1 MLQAGDKKMPRW
13 DEYKAVAK
21 ERGALALELYV
32 VRSTPIGDPAAVAEN
47 LPDHLAYQR
56 QLEEAGN
63 LVLAG
68 PVSSEIGPAR
78 TRFPA
83 GPISDETGRVMDG
96 SGQIIYRAESMAA
109 ARELADSDPMHQA
122 GAREYSLCKWLIN
135 EGSLTIS
142 VGLSTRN
149 VNLT

>member
-63 LVLAG
+63 LVL
-68 PVSSEIGPAR
+68 
-78 TRFPA
+78 A